1 MYSSHMQPR
10 NEEICVY
17 STSPSYRED
26 GITGST
32 PKIKS
37 LNVKRL
43 TKIEIKLYK
52 RDLKRILKKSKNFRT
67 KTFCLSIF
75 PTGLSYRKHDISS
88 TIFRQGIVRDF
99 PNWSPSI
106 GLGRRRTD
114 VETEDSE
121 FDSLSRVT

>member
-1 MYSSHMQPR
+1 MQPR

-32 PKIKS
+32 PPKIKS

-52 RDLKRILKKSKNFRT
+52 RDLKWVLKKSKNFRT

-75 PTGLSYRKHDISS
+75 STGLSYREHDISS
-88 TIFRQGIVRDF
+88 TIFRQDIVRDF
-99 PNWSPSI
+99 PN
-106 GLGRRRTD
+106 
-114 VETEDSE
+114 
-121 FDSLSRVT
+121 